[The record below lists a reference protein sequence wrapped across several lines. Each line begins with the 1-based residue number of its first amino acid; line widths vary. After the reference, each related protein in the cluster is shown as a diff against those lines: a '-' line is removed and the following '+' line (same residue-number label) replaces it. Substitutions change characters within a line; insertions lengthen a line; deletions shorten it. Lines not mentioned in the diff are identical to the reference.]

1 MTINSS
7 SLHCYCTCV
16 LIKVIKCKLPN
27 YHSNQASSIFQHQYT
42 HLNLF
47 NNLGTFLA
55 NKVHLCGIA
64 KDLIYD
70 HILYIYLTIRYIF
83 VIFLCMYHAN
93 KFVTVDF
100 PNIAINICYWEHLPT
115 PLQSPSF
122 NKLDIKTQ
130 DFVKIAIQRAVIS
143 RILIN
148 PTDRIGC
155 DLQTLRFK
163 SFDLLNSLND
173 CPVHR
178 TYLSRIHA
186 PIPFRA
192 HAN

>member
-1 MTINSS
+1 
-7 SLHCYCTCV
+7 
-16 LIKVIKCKLPN
+16 
-27 YHSNQASSIFQHQYT
+27 
-42 HLNLF
+42 
-47 NNLGTFLA
+47 
-55 NKVHLCGIA
+55 
-64 KDLIYD
+64 
-70 HILYIYLTIRYIF
+70 
-83 VIFLCMYHAN
+83 MYHAN

-115 PLQSPSF
+115 PLQSPLL

-163 SFDLLNSLND
+163 SFD
-173 CPVHR
+173 
-178 TYLSRIHA
+178 
-186 PIPFRA
+186 
-192 HAN
+192 